1 MQDPHVTLQNF
12 YSQNKSLAC
21 AHALQSY
28 KALLPLHLQGG
39 LLFLML
45 KDDSTLLLAF
55 SHKSYS
61 LEFNSL
67 SATFLA
73 QIKTASRLQRRLG
86 LGSDIRQQLGHRA
99 GTIAFVEG
107 GDFENGS
114 GRFSGSKNGSGGSGG
129 FGSGGSGG
137 SGGFD
142 SRGVKRGGLG
152 GGENSA
158 LSTPLIDIEAIK
170 VAKGYVPLNVLKNSA
185 LANEIRQSI
194 PRYKERGRG
203 EFCIDDIK
211 DAHLRASFGRL
222 KEDIARINKARRL
235 ATRGEI
241 EIYE

>member
-107 GDFENGS
+107 GDA
-114 GRFSGSKNGSGGSGG
+114 FSGKGGG

-152 GGENSA
+152 GVKSGGFSGGENSENSA
-158 LSTPLIDIEAIK
+158 LSAPLIDIEAIK